1 MKRSHG
7 MFVPKAFA
15 ALALTTAVAVAGIA
29 VLNLFNRT
37 GEAAVRLVPANAALV
52 VSFDNTPSPAQAVLF
67 NRIRDAVKSSGM
79 DQWIDDLLSQWDH
92 GTGVLAELRSHV
104 RGSFAFAVF
113 PSEDMKNPD
122 ALLALSLSDPAG
134 AENLVREYTH
144 SEVRDG
150 VRFYWGEKK
159 DGYIAFYKDY
169 ALLSNKQEVILQ
181 AFAVGEGKARSV
193 YDDVDFQ
200 AARGVLP
207 SDATLMVFLNGRVL
221 AEGDPEAVKGLQAL
235 GIHREGWLSL
245 GITLR
250 EEGVVIDGALPALKE
265 GLAQALR
272 EAGALNFEGMA
283 NFPRGAV
290 ALMGVSNPA
299 RFFEFALELARLDP
313 KSEKDAEKGIRDLE
327 TETGMSFEREW
338 LPAFRG
344 EFLGALYPP
353 REAGGNP
360 QFVLGLDNQHNGKA
374 TEFAVKFFEKA
385 NAGQFD
391 KEGKQPRFTSEVQL
405 GWRVFRPTD
414 QPQIAFAVSD
424 QQVLMV
430 TDPVLLDEITRGNT
444 RGHFGQNLLR
454 GSRILEAV
462 QENPRLHLRLDTQQ
476 ILNTLEQT
484 GSLPP
489 ELNLRRVLT
498 REDLT
503 VTLSMDSQFVRLHVV
518 IPVDIAESIRTL
530 MRAVSG
536 GAYTRT

>member
-1 MKRSHG
+1 
-7 MFVPKAFA
+7 
-15 ALALTTAVAVAGIA
+15 
-29 VLNLFNRT
+29 
-37 GEAAVRLVPANAALV
+37 
-52 VSFDNTPSPAQAVLF
+52 
-67 NRIRDAVKSSGM
+67 
-79 DQWIDDLLSQWDH
+79 
-92 GTGVLAELRSHV
+92 
-104 RGSFAFAVF
+104 
-113 PSEDMKNPD
+113 
-122 ALLALSLSDPAG
+122 
-134 AENLVREYTH
+134 
-144 SEVRDG
+144 
-150 VRFYWGEKK
+150 
-159 DGYIAFYKDY
+159 
-169 ALLSNKQEVILQ
+169 
-181 AFAVGEGKARSV
+181 V
-193 YDDVDFQ
+193 YDDVNFQ
-200 AARGVLP
+200 AARWVLP
-207 SDATLMVFLNGRVL
+207 SDATLMVFLNGRML
-221 AEGDPEAVKGLQAL
+221 AEGDPESVKGLQAL
-235 GIHREGWLSL
+235 GIHREGWFSL

-290 ALMGVSNPA
+290 ALFGVSNPA

-391 KEGKQPRFTSEVQL
+391 KEGKQPRFTSEVQS
-405 GWRVFRPTD
+405 GWTVFRPTD
-414 QPQIAFAVSD
+414 QSQIAFAVSD

-430 TDPVLLDEITRGNT
+430 TDPVLLDGVVRGNP
-444 RGHFGQNLLR
+444 GGNLLR
-454 GSRILEAV
+454 SSQVLEAV
-462 QENPRLHLRLDTQQ
+462 QENPLFHLRLDTQQ
-476 ILNTLEQT
+476 ILNTLEQS
-484 GSLPP
+484 GSLPS
-489 ELNLRRVLT
+489 ELNLRSVLT

-518 IPVDIAESIRTL
+518 IPVDIAESIRTI

-536 GAYTRT
+536 GAYTRA